1 MKVVVAAYSVP
12 EFVPPVQTQ
21 QYMKSIPR
29 KSIRGCPLAASFAT
43 GLVSFD
49 FPLGAASVTAP
60 RAEPN
65 EHRGRRSL
73 GAA

>member
-29 KSIRGCPLAASFAT
+29 KSIRGCPTLVASFAT
-43 GLVSFD
+43 GWGF
-49 FPLGAASVTAP
+49 
-60 RAEPN
+60 
-65 EHRGRRSL
+65 
-73 GAA
+73 